1 MYCLPLVEAGRVY
14 TVLTPL
20 YHVDKGKKTWKYF
33 VDKDDFLRY
42 VRDEFCKHYNVH
54 HTTGRKTDFT
64 KNELLNLITDNKWYL
79 DKMTSVSTNQA
90 IHPVLLEDILKIRN
104 RSYSDIKRMVEKKYK
119 YLTVSKQRDKIVV
132 DGTAYDKQH
141 TIVLSDE
148 LFQSCQDIIPYID
161 NSEGKYNVNNK
172 TMGLYEILQLYAQ
185 SEPKNIDRAKGL
197 GSLTDSEIQDSA
209 LDPHNRK
216 LLRYT
221 TKDIIKE
228 VEEMRKI
235 NDDKYTLIKDLDISK
250 YEF

>member
-1 MYCLPLVEAGRVY
+1 MNACIPL
-14 TVLTPL
+14 L
-20 YHVDKGKKTWKYF
+20 
-33 VDKDDFLRY
+33 
-42 VRDEFCKHYNVH
+42 
-54 HTTGRKTDFT
+54 
-64 KNELLNLITDNKWYL
+64 
-79 DKMTSVSTNQA
+79 
-90 IHPVLLEDILKIRN
+90 
-104 RSYSDIKRMVEKKYK
+104 
-119 YLTVSKQRDKIVV
+119 
-132 DGTAYDKQH
+132 
-141 TIVLSDE
+141 
-148 LFQSCQDIIPYID
+148 PYID
-161 NSEGKYNVNNK
+161 NSDNLYYVNK
-172 TMGLYEILQLYAQ
+172 RKCGLYELLSIFQE